1 MLKLTPLL
9 KMTAVISDVLSTR
22 AMPMGQRQTYVVSGG
37 TVEGSLNGVI
47 LPGGS
52 DFLFIDPSGM
62 GHIDA
67 RLTWRL
73 EDGHHIQVEY
83 LGRLQMAEHVAHAF
97 KTGGE
102 IAFGDTYFITQLRFG
117 TGSGPH
123 EWLNGIVALG
133 EGRIAPGRC
142 IQYNIY
148 HCEHG

>member
-52 DFLFIDPSGM
+52 DFLFIDPNGM

-83 LGRLQMAEHVAHAF
+83 LGRLQMAEHVANAF